1 MLFFGYMISLSSAG
15 VTLWAELFML
25 VCERDLQAY
34 FKVFLVGKISI
45 SLLWLLSL
53 FFFLICYLSF
63 VFLTMFYCSSFRA
76 FFNWVRTVI

>member
-25 VCERDLQAY
+25 VCERDLQSY
-34 FKVFLVGKISI
+34 SKVFLVGKISI

-53 FFFLICYLSF
+53 LFFFNFITCLLFFDYVLLLI
-63 VFLTMFYCSSFRA
+63 
-76 FFNWVRTVI
+76 I